1 MIEKKAR
8 LVKKG
13 TVKEDRPASSK
24 KALSPAELREQWLKE
39 KRAKSDKTSELRRK
53 LFGL

>member
-1 MIEKKAR
+1 MLEKKAR

-13 TVKEDRPASSK
+13 TIRENKPTSSK

-39 KRAKSDKTSELRRK
+39 KRAKSEKTRELRRE
-53 LFGL
+53 LFGR

>member
-1 MIEKKAR
+1 MLEEKAR

-13 TVKEDRPASSK
+13 TVREDRPASSK

-39 KRAKSDKTSELRRK
+39 KRAKSDKARELRRE
-53 LFGL
+53 LFGR